1 MPLRSVVA
9 AWGVHFYTA
18 LGAVIGFLAL
28 EATSRGRFGLA
39 FGWMALATFI
49 DSTDGALARRVRVKQ
64 VLPQFDG
71 ALLDNIVDYLTFV
84 VVPIV
89 LAYQAGLVPAG
100 AWGLFICSLPLLASG
115 YQFCQVDAKTDDD
128 FFKGFPS
135 YWNIVVFYLY
145 VLQTPPWIN
154 IGALVLF
161 SILVFVP
168 ILYLYPSKN
177 PTARRT
183 TWALGA
189 IWAACTI
196 ALLAQ
201 FPTPSLTLAWLSTFF
216 PIYYVGLS
224 LILHIR
230 RSVVT
235 ST

>member
-1 MPLRSVVA
+1 MPLRSIVA

-18 LGAVIGFLAL
+18 LGAVIGFLSL
-28 EATSRGRFGLA
+28 EATARGRYGLA

-49 DSTDGALARRVRVKQ
+49 DSTDGTLARRVRVKQ

-89 LAYQAGLVPAG
+89 LAYHASLVPSG
-100 AWGLFICSLPLLASG
+100 AWGLFVCSLPLLASG

-145 VLQTPPWIN
+145 VLQTPVWIN
-154 IGALVLF
+154 VGALVSF

-168 ILYLYPSKN
+168 IRYLYPSKN
-177 PTARRT
+177 PIARRT
-183 TWALGA
+183 TWGLGA
-189 IWAACTI
+189 IWALCSL

-201 FPTPSLTLAWLSTFF
+201 FPTPSLTLGWLSTFF

-230 RSVVT
+230 RGSLT
-235 ST
+235 SA